1 MTQIMTLDEVAD
13 YLRVHPSTVYRMA
26 KNQTLPAF
34 KIGSDWRF
42 NRESIDTWRVQEEL
56 PRKRGNVV

>member
-1 MTQIMTLDEVAD
+1 MTLDEVAD

>member
-1 MTQIMTLDEVAD
+1 MTLDEVAD

-42 NRESIDTWRVQEEL
+42 NRESIDSWRVQEEL
-56 PRKRGNVV
+56 PRKARVQSL

>member
-1 MTQIMTLDEVAD
+1 
-13 YLRVHPSTVYRMA
+13 MA

-42 NRESIDTWRVQEEL
+42 NRESIDSWRVQEEL
-56 PRKRGNVV
+56 PRKARVQSL

>member
-1 MTQIMTLDEVAD
+1 VTQIMTLDEVAD